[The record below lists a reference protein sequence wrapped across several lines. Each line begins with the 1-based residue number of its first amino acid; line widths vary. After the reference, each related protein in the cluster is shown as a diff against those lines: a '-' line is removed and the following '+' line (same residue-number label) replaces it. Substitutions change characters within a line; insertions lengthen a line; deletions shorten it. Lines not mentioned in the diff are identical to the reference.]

1 MASTSRFPAPKYLRI
16 HSFDC
21 ALLLHVVNCYELRC
35 FLCSDFFR
43 SFCRWNIASYQA
55 FRSRIINVCWHCQK
69 WMLKQGIWNLMT
81 TRINQ
86 IQSLNNLMQK
96 LNRGQ
101 ITTIAMMVM
110 KLTAD
115 VICVLCAVMLAAD
128 HVWQSIIHFLIVQPG
143 LISFSY

>member
-1 MASTSRFPAPKYLRI
+1 
-16 HSFDC
+16 
-21 ALLLHVVNCYELRC
+21 
-35 FLCSDFFR
+35 
-43 SFCRWNIASYQA
+43 
-55 FRSRIINVCWHCQK
+55 
-69 WMLKQGIWNLMT
+69 MLKQGIWNLMT

-128 HVWQSIIHFLIVQPG
+128 HV
-143 LISFSY
+143 